1 MSKKFICKI
10 DLSPFETPKF
20 WVNFFQTI
28 ISTKMMTLNG
38 IIQHINNEL
47 KPYNAKY
54 IYGEPSALEFE
65 SEQDYVYFLLR
76 WS

>member
-10 DLSPFETPKF
+10 DFFSFETPNF
-20 WVNFFQTI
+20 WVNFYQTI
-28 ISTKMMTLNG
+28 EPKKMLTISG
-38 IIQHINNEL
+38 IIRHINNEL

-54 IYGEPSALEFE
+54 IHGGPSTLEFE

>member
-1 MSKKFICKI
+1 MSKKFIYRI
-10 DLSPFETPKF
+10 DLFSFETPKF
-20 WVNFFQTI
+20 WVNFCQTI
-28 ISTKMMTLNG
+28 EPNIMLTLSG
-38 IIQHINNEL
+38 VIQYINNEL

-54 IYGEPSALEFE
+54 IHSGPSKLEFE